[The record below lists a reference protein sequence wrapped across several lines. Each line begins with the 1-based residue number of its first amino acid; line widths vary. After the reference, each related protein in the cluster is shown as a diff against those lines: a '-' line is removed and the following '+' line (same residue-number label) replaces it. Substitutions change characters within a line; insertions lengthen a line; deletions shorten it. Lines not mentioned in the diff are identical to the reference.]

1 MTPHEVLQLGI
12 IVEAVVILLLLW
24 RCKELHAEAH
34 AARAEARFWG
44 HQWSAALE
52 IASEERDAALA
63 ATAREEE
70 LTNQTV
76 GEEWTPMVRGWKRF
90 RCGHCNNIF
99 RPGELA
105 DGLCDWCREPTSLPP
120 EHAATMT
127 GKPGQYDAAGCCY
140 NPPEG
145 DA

>member
-76 GEEWTPMVRGWKRF
+76 GGEWTPGSRVR
-90 RCGHCNNIF
+90 CASCENLF

-105 DGLCDWCREPTSLPP
+105 DGLCDYCRE
-120 EHAATMT
+120 
-127 GKPGQYDAAGCCY
+127 G
-140 NPPEG
+140 
-145 DA
+145 